1 MISSSTKKRDAI
13 GVPFPIKHY
22 YKILF
27 LGKTNKPKHL
37 IFGKKHHFFS
47 LKCVCKSTNF
57 FRYSKVSICILI
69 VFNKYEGRYTYPRL

>member
-37 IFGKKHHFFS
+37 IFGKKHRFS
-47 LKCVCKSTNF
+47 LSNAFAKVLTF
-57 FRYSKVSICILI
+57 FDIARCQF
-69 VFNKYEGRYTYPRL
+69 VF